1 MQPDGQERTMQE
13 RDTVQTDGV
22 RMPRMSTGTLA
33 IVGSSLFVSGLF
45 VLAAAGHAYPWLT
58 HLFILGSA
66 VALSLPLLGI
76 TALVAASEAA
86 VGRAWA
92 NGLHR
97 LGRPE
102 RGFRATSVRA
112 VRYASVLWIANGAA
126 MWLATLVAQM

>member
-1 MQPDGQERTMQE
+1 MGE
-13 RDTVQTDGV
+13 RDTVHTRSGGI
-22 RMPRMSTGTLA
+22 PRLSTGTLA
-33 IVGSSLFVSGLF
+33 IVGGSLFISGLF

-58 HLFILGSA
+58 HLFILASA

-76 TALVAASEAA
+76 TILVAGSEAL

-97 LGRPE
+97 LGQPE
-102 RGFRATSVRA
+102 RGLRATSVRA
-112 VRYASVLWIANGAA
+112 IRYASVLWLANGAA

>member
-1 MQPDGQERTMQE
+1 MQE
-13 RDTVQTDGV
+13 RDTVQTGGAGL
-22 RMPRMSTGTLA
+22 PRIATGPMA

-45 VLAAAGHAYPWLT
+45 VLAATGHAYPWLT

-66 VALSLPLLGI
+66 VLLSLPLLGL

-86 VGRAWA
+86 IGRAWA

-102 RGFRATSVRA
+102 RGVRATSVRA
-112 VRYASVLWIANGAA
+112 LRYASVLWIANGLA
-126 MWLATLVAQM
+126 MWLATLMAQI